1 MGIKDNVIGLFN
13 RGKFFAQ
20 ANSPKICFVL
30 GTVELAVTVVS
41 ACKAT
46 LKFKDHIDEYKARMA
61 KLDTIAKAQEDG
73 TATEDAAEIDVKKY
87 RRDAKIT
94 LGLDFFKCY
103 WKTMVLGVATTGTY
117 YAGYRELTNRAIDA
131 AGVAAAAM
139 TQLKEERARIEEKY
153 GPEGLKTAMG
163 LSEEQATVE
172 GHIDKETGEQV
183 VDRVTYPE
191 ARDLFGLWFDVRHKD
206 YDKTVGANQEFLRQ
220 KQAYLNWKL
229 DRDKKLFVN
238 DALRILGYDDENLF
252 EAGQYY
258 GWIKYKTDEEAA
270 LNGAANFVD
279 LGVFK
284 DHGVNKEFAEGRVR
298 EALIMLNVD
307 PMPITS
313 KCGYR
318 KQGDAVDRDRL
329 RQPDRLWLP

>member
-41 ACKAT
+41 ACRAT

-163 LSEEQATVE
+163 MDEEHTKVE

-191 ARDLFGLWFDVRHKD
+191 ARDLFGIWFDATHKD
-206 YDKTVGANQEFLRQ
+206 YDKTIGANRELLMKREN
-220 KQAYLNWKL
+220 YLNWKL
-229 DRDKKLFVN
+229 DRDKKMFVN
-238 DALRILGYDDENLF
+238 DALRILGYDEDDLF

-270 LNGAANFVD
+270 LHGAANRIN
-279 LGVFK
+279 LGIFK
-284 DHGVNKEFAEGRVR
+284 DHGINKEFAEGRVR
-298 EALIMLNVD
+298 EAFIMLNVD
-307 PMPITS
+307 PMPITD
-313 KCGYR
+313 KCGFR
-318 KQGDAVDRDRL
+318 KMGDQFEDDRRIPL
-329 RQPDRLWLP
+329 RVPEFA